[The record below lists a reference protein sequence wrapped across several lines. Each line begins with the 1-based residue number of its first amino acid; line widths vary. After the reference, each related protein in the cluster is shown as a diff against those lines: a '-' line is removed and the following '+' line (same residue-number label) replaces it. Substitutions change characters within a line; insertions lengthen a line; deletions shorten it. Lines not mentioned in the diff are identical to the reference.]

1 MNLWS
6 KGSLKS
12 PNISQFNVY
21 NFNKITI
28 LLFQNSFL
36 WDVLFGKF
44 LNYTSN
50 AITFLGSLYCGW
62 RDCIFFYSVSEKAAL
77 MSIPLRG
84 CETGHWPREY
94 SAFLGQEDRSQ
105 GESSHLYV
113 CVCGQE
119 TCPTP
124 VTPHSEFWALWDPSM
139 HLQLGPYTHTSVTSN
154 QCLRS
159 KQKPSLR

>member
-1 MNLWS
+1 MFC
-6 KGSLKS
+6 LKS
-12 PNISQFNVY
+12 FS
-21 NFNKITI
+21 
-28 LLFQNSFL
+28 LS
-36 WDVLFGKF
+36 
-44 LNYTSN
+44 YTSN

-62 RDCIFFYSVSEKAAL
+62 RDCNLFSSVSEKAAL
-77 MSIPLRG
+77 MSIPLRA

-124 VTPHSEFWALWDPSM
+124 VTPHSEF
-139 HLQLGPYTHTSVTSN
+139 
-154 QCLRS
+154 
-159 KQKPSLR
+159 